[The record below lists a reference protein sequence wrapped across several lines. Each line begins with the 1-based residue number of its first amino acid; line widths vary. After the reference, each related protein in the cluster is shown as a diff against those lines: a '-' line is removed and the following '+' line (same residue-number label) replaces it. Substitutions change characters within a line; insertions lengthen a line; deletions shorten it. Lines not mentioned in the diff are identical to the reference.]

1 MIIDLKTVNGVLYKL
16 VSRTPHKSVWE
27 KVTEQDTVQRAVRDY
42 FADADVDIRCY
53 GGALGGGK
61 SIVRDAWKQAYA
73 NVTRDEQAASLWSQL
88 EYWKSIAATR
98 KQRNN
103 ELADMMRTAR
113 AERDEL
119 RRSLATVTKQRD
131 DARQFSSA
139 RGTRAAQLS
148 VRVHALSIAL
158 KEMVQLAKCYI
169 PAGHK
174 NSIVEDAIKVLAD
187 TK

>member
-1 MIIDLKTVNGVLYKL
+1 VIIDLKTVNGVLYKL
-16 VSRTPHKSVWE
+16 VSCTPHKSVWE

-42 FADADVDIRCY
+42 FADADVDIRWY

-61 SIVRDAWKQAYA
+61 SIVRDAWKQPVAQSDGMRFVVD
-73 NVTRDEQAASLWSQL
+73 N
-88 EYWKSIAATR
+88 WKSLAATR

-113 AERDEL
+113 AERDAL
-119 RRSLATVTKQRD
+119 AQSLATVTKDRD
-131 DARQFSSA
+131 ELR
-139 RGTRAAQLS
+139 RLTNVWGTRAAQLS
-148 VRVHALSIAL
+148 VKANALREAL
-158 KEMVQLAKCYI
+158 QKMVQLAKCYI

-174 NSIVEDAIKVLAD
+174 NSIVEDAIKVLED

>member
-1 MIIDLKTVNGVLYKL
+1 MINDLKFVDGVLYQLSPKDKRW
-16 VSRTPHKSVWE
+16 VPVAGQAAAQRGEARVA
-27 KVTEQDTVQRAVRDY
+27 VQRDKPVAR
-42 FADADVDIRCY
+42 
-53 GGALGGGK
+53 GG
-61 SIVRDAWKQAYA
+61 D
-73 NVTRDEQAASLWSQL
+73 LWL
-88 EYWKSIAATR
+88 VAEYWKSIAATR
-98 KQRNN
+98 KTRNN

-113 AERDEL
+113 TERDEL